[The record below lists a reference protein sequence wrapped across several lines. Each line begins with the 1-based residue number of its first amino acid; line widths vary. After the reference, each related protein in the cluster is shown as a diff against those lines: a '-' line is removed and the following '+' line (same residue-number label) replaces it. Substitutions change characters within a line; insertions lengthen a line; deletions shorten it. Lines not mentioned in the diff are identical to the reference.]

1 MSTITAIESQ
11 RKSTQRVNLY
21 IDGAFACGLA
31 LEVVMKQ
38 GLKKGLDL
46 TEDAL
51 TALIHDDQAW
61 QAKEAALRLLDVRA
75 RAKGELRQRL
85 RQKKFP
91 GDVIEDVLADLEK
104 SGLIND
110 AAFAKMLVHDLSLKA
125 VGKRRLQQ
133 ALRAKGIDRAVEETT
148 LQEAVSEE
156 NQEEACRAAAQK
168 RAARYRGLD
177 PATARRRLYA
187 YLTRQGFEHG
197 IVSSIIRTL
206 GTTLGLTEDDN
217 DQFGD

>member
-1 MSTITAIESQ
+1 MPVITALEIQ
-11 RKSTQRVNLY
+11 KKNKQRVNL
-21 IDGAFACGLA
+21 FADHEFVCGLA
-31 LEVVMKQ
+31 LEVVMKK

-51 TALIHDDQAW
+51 TALIHDDQTW

-91 GDVIEDVLADLEK
+91 GDVIEDVLGDLEK

-125 VGKRRLQQ
+125 VGKRRLQH
-133 ALRAKGIDRAVEETT
+133 ALRAKGIDRALEEKII
-148 LQEAVSEE
+148 QEATIGET
-156 NQEEACRAAAQK
+156 EAQACLQAAQK
-168 RAARYRGLD
+168 RAARYRQLD
-177 PATARRRLYA
+177 PQVARRRLIA
-187 YLTRQGFEHG
+187 YLLRQGFDHEM
-197 IVSSIIRTL
+197 VYSTIRTL
-206 GTTLGLTEDDN
+206 DATAGITEDDN
-217 DQFGD
+217 DQYGD